1 MVIAFIINEL
11 AKEADSYT
19 TVHMAYH
26 AHRLG
31 HEPLLVE
38 VGRLSY
44 DPDGEMGGTAY
55 SPPKRTFKTVATFME
70 ALRKNEPRHI
80 TSKDIDVLMLRNDP
94 SDDLVTRP
102 WAVGAGIIFGQLA
115 ARNGVL
121 VLNDPFGL
129 AGATSKLYFQ
139 HFPSIV
145 RPRTLITR
153 ELDQIKT
160 FFEEQDQQIILKP
173 LQGSGGRNVFKVN
186 DQNLGNLRQIV
197 DAISRDGYVIAQEYL
212 PDAAQG
218 DIRLF
223 VMNGS
228 PLQRDGH
235 YAAFRRV
242 TAKGDVRSNIKAGAA
257 PAAVKVTQTMLDL
270 VEAVRPKLITDGM
283 FLAGLDIVGD
293 KLMEINVFSPGGL
306 HNISK
311 LEGVDFFEPVIQAI
325 ERKLGYKKLYGD
337 RVPNEELAVH

>member
-1 MVIAFIINEL
+1 MVVAFVINDITKEL
-11 AKEADSYT
+11 DSYT
-19 TVHMAYH
+19 TVHLAFHAY
-26 AHRLG
+26 RLG
-31 HEPLLVE
+31 HQPLFLD
-38 VGRLSY
+38 VGNLSY
-44 DPDGEMGGTAY
+44 DPDGAMGGTAHEP
-55 SPPKRTFKTVATFME
+55 SKRTFKTVATFMD
-70 ALRKNEPRHI
+70 ACRKSEGRHVS
-80 TSKDIDVLMLRNDP
+80 SKEIDVLMLRNDP

-139 HFPSIV
+139 HFPAVV

-153 ELDQIKT
+153 DLSQIKV
-160 FFEEQDQQIILKP
+160 FFEEQDQQMILKP

-186 DQNLGNLRQIV
+186 DQNLGNLHQII
-197 DAISRDGYVIAQEYL
+197 DAIGRDGYVIAQEYL

-223 VMNGS
+223 VMNGTA
-228 PLQRDGH
+228 LQRDGH

-242 TAKGDVRSNIKAGAA
+242 TAKGDVRSNIKAGGS
-257 PAAVKVTQTMLDL
+257 PAAVKVTPSMLDL
-270 VEAVRPKLITDGM
+270 VEAVRPKLLADGM

-293 KLMEINVFSPGGL
+293 KLMEVNVFSPGGL

-311 LEGVDFFEPVIQAI
+311 LEGVDFFEPVVQAI
-325 ERKLGYKKLYGD
+325 ERKLVYKQLYGGQL
-337 RVPNEELAVH
+337 PNAQLAVQ

>member
-1 MVIAFIINEL
+1 MTIAFIINDI
-11 AKEADSYT
+11 AKELDSYT
-19 TVHMAYH
+19 TVHLAYH
-26 AHRLG
+26 AYRLG
-31 HEPLLVE
+31 HHPLFLD
-38 VGRLSY
+38 VGNLSY
-44 DPDGEMGGTAY
+44 DTDGAMGGTAHE
-55 SPPKRTFKTVATFME
+55 PPKRTFKTVSTFME
-70 ALRKNEPRHI
+70 AVRRSEGRHVS
-80 TSKDIDVLMLRNDP
+80 SKEMDVMMLRNDP

-121 VLNDPFGL
+121 VLNDPYGL

-139 HFPSIV
+139 HFPAMV

-153 ELDQIKT
+153 DLDQIKA
-160 FFEEQDQQIILKP
+160 FFEEEQRQMILKP
-173 LQGSGGRNVFKVN
+173 LQGSGGRNVFRVN
-186 DQNLGNLRQIV
+186 EQNLGNLRQIIE
-197 DAISRDGYVIAQEYL
+197 AIGRDGYAIAQEYL

-228 PLQRDGH
+228 ALQRDGH
-235 YAAFRRV
+235 FAAFRRV
-242 TAKGDVRSNIKAGAA
+242 TAKGDVRSNIKAGGS
-257 PAAVKVTQTMLDL
+257 PAAVKVTPKMLEL
-270 VEAVRPKLITDGM
+270 VEAVRPKLIADGM

-325 ERKLGYKKLYGD
+325 ERKVADKRRYGGQLA
-337 RVPNEELAVH
+337 NEQLAVY

>member
-11 AKEADSYT
+11 AKEVDSYT
-19 TVHMAYH
+19 TVHLAYH
-26 AHRLG
+26 AYRLG
-31 HEPLLVE
+31 HEPLFLE
-38 VGRLSY
+38 VGKLSY
-44 DPDGEMGGTAY
+44 DPDGQMGGTAY
-55 SPPKRTFKTVATFME
+55 GPPKKTFKTVATFMD
-70 ALRKNEPRHI
+70 AVRKSAPRHI
-80 TSKDIDVLMLRNDP
+80 TATDIEVLMLRNDP

-139 HFPSIV
+139 HFPALV

-153 ELDQIKT
+153 DLDQIKT
-160 FFEEQDQQIILKP
+160 FFAEQDEQIILKP

-197 DAISRDGYVIAQEYL
+197 DAIGRDGYVIAQEYL
-212 PDAAQG
+212 PDAVQG

-228 PLQRDGH
+228 ALQRDGH

-242 TAKGDVRSNIKAGAA
+242 TAKGDVRSNIKAGGT
-257 PAAVKVTQTMLDL
+257 PAAVKVTPAMRHL
-270 VEAVRPKLITDGM
+270 VEAVRPKLLTDGM

-311 LEGVDFFEPVIQAI
+311 LEGVDFFEPVIEAI
-325 ERKLGYKKLYGD
+325 DRKLWYKKLYGEK
-337 RVPNEELAVH
+337 VTNEELAVR

>member
-1 MVIAFIINEL
+1 MVIAFVINEIS
-11 AKEADSYT
+11 KELDGYT
-19 TVHMAYH
+19 TAHLAYH

-31 HEPLLVE
+31 HEVMFLG
-38 VGRLSY
+38 VGDLSY
-44 DPDGEMGGTAY
+44 DPNGAMGGMAHQ
-55 SPPKRTFKTVATFME
+55 PPRRKFKTVATFMD
-70 ALRKNEPRHI
+70 ACRKSKARHV
-80 TSKDIDVLMLRNDP
+80 TSDTIDTLLLRNDP

-139 HFPSIV
+139 HFPARV

-153 ELDQIKT
+153 DLAQIKA
-160 FFEEQDQQIILKP
+160 FYEEEQGQMILKP
-173 LQGSGGRNVFKVN
+173 LQGSGGRNVFKVEGK
-186 DQNLGNLRQIV
+186 DLGNLRQIV
-197 DAISRDGYVIAQEYL
+197 EAIGRDGFIIAQEYL
-212 PDAAQG
+212 PEAARG

-228 PLQRDGH
+228 PLKCDGH
-235 YAAFRRV
+235 FAAFRRV
-242 TAKGDVRSNIKAGAA
+242 TAKGDVRSNIKAGGS
-257 PAAVKVTQTMLDL
+257 PAAVKVTKGMLDL
-270 VEAVRPKLITDGM
+270 VEAVAPKLVADGI

-306 HNISK
+306 GNISR
-311 LEGVDFFEPVIQAI
+311 LEEVNFFDPVIAAI
-325 ERKLGYKKLYGD
+325 ERKLEHKRAYAGQLTN
-337 RVPNEELAVH
+337 VQLASV